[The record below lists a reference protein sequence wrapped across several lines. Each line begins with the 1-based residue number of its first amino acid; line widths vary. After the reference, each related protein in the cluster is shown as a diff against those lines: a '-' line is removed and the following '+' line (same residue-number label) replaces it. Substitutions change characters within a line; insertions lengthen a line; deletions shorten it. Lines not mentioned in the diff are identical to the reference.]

1 MTLEEC
7 QRLALLN
14 SKDIVPCGFDPK
26 LTFMFRDTDYIGHM
40 YPNIVKIQ
48 KKVTFST
55 SRAIF
60 GFADK
65 DNIGK
70 QAFPAI
76 QAAPSFSSSFKIPLC
91 GRRMRCLIPC
101 AIDQDPYFRM
111 TRGVAPRLDEWKP
124 ALVHSK
130 FFPALQGRK
139 TKMSGS
145 KKESSIY
152 LTDSPAE
159 VKSKVMKYAF
169 SGGQQTREEHER
181 LGADLEVDVA
191 YQYLIFFLEDDD
203 ELARIGAEYDAGRM
217 FTGEVKQKLI
227 DVLTPIVLNHQ
238 KKRAAATD
246 AVVKNS

>member
-1 MTLEEC
+1 
-7 QRLALLN
+7 
-14 SKDIVPCGFDPK
+14 
-26 LTFMFRDTDYIGHM
+26 M

-48 KKVTFST
+48 KRVTFST

-60 GFADK
+60 GFIDS

-91 GRRMRCLIPC
+91 NRKLRCLIPC

-111 TRGVAPRLDEWKP
+111 TRQVAPRLDEWKP
-124 ALVHSK
+124 ALLHSK
-130 FFPALQGRK
+130 FFPALQGRN

-145 KKESSIY
+145 VKTSSIY
-152 LTDSPAE
+152 LTDAPAL
-159 VKSKVMKYAF
+159 VKEKVIKYAF
-169 SGGQQTREEHER
+169 SGGRDTKEEHMEK
-181 LGADLEVDVA
+181 GADLEVDVA
-191 YQYLIFFLEDDD
+191 YQYLGFFMEDDD
-203 ELARIGAEYDAGRM
+203 ELARIGKEYGEGRM

-238 KKRAAATD
+238 EKRAKVTDQVVLDFMKVRELDLDRMKKAAGN
-246 AVVKNS
+246 A